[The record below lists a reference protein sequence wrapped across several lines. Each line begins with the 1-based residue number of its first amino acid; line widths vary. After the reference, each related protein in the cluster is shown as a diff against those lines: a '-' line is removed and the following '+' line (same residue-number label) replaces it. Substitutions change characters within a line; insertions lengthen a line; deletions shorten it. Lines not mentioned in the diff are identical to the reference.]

1 MTDLLLTDCPPPT
14 TLEPI
19 WRSLEAQA
27 DVSFFTSW
35 TWIGSWLATLPA
47 DAQPRLLQVR
57 ADGDIAGLALL
68 GQRKSR
74 RHGFVHSR
82 GLHVNASGDPVA
94 DAIAIEYNSFLVKR
108 HDTDRLQRAMLNH
121 LVAQELDWDE
131 LYLPG
136 MSTLPPDVM
145 QTPGTH
151 FKTEVKP
158 AFLVDLAQVREKNG
172 DYPAALSQQSR
183 YQIRKS
189 EKAFAKLG
197 PIALAEAATLEEAL
211 EYLAALKNLHQP
223 YWIARG
229 EPGAF
234 ASDFSNRFHQHLI
247 THAFPRKEVQLLRVT
262 VGEQTL
268 GYLYNFIH
276 RGHVYNYQT
285 GIDYDMLKGSVSP
298 GLVCHAKAVA
308 HCALAGLDIY
318 DFMAGEQRYKRSMS
332 THSSELQWS
341 VLQRDKL
348 RFKAEDALRRLKQH
362 MMTKSAAVDGEKTSS
377 ANA

>member
-1 MTDLLLTDCPPPT
+1 MIDALLTDCPPPS

-19 WRSLEAQA
+19 WRGLEAQA
-27 DVSFFTSW
+27 DASFFTSW

-57 ADGDIAGLALL
+57 ADGDVAGLALL
-68 GQRKSR
+68 GRRTSR
-74 RHGFVHSR
+74 RHGFVSSR

-94 DAIAIEYNSFLVKR
+94 DAIAIEYNSFLVR
-108 HDTDRLQRAMLNH
+108 RSASDALQRAMLGH
-121 LVAQELDWDE
+121 LMAQASDWDE

-136 MSTLPPDVM
+136 MSTLPPDVTR
-145 QTPGTH
+145 TPGTR
-151 FKTEVKP
+151 FKTESKP
-158 AFLVDLAQVREKNG
+158 VFLVDLEKVREKNG
-172 DYPAALSQQSR
+172 DYPATLSQQSR

-197 PIALAEAATLEEAL
+197 PITLTPATTLDESL
-211 EYLAALKNLHQP
+211 EYLSELKKLHQP
-223 YWIARG
+223 YWISRG

-234 ASDFSNRFHQHLI
+234 ASDFSNQFHHRLI
-247 THAFPRKEVQLLRVT
+247 TQAFPRQEVQLLRII

-276 RGHVYNYQT
+276 QGHVYNYQT
-285 GIDYDMLKGSVSP
+285 GIDYDLLKGSVSP
-298 GLVCHAKAVA
+298 GLVCHARAIA
-308 HCALAGLDIY
+308 HCAAAGLDTY

-348 RFKAEDALRRLKQH
+348 RFKAEDALRQLKRR
-362 MMTKSAAVDGEKTSS
+362 MMKNNDSTDSGQPTGVAA
-377 ANA
+377 